1 MHKLVSRLRKGCF
14 SLYIDVKVGSSSANG
29 LLWVS
34 QVQWIYNQISFNPQ
48 HDLTFSD
55 LTLEEHM
62 FSIFLKHSKSDR
74 SCQGTQIIIAKT
86 NTIFCPFS
94 SMMKFLR
101 HCFLPHQSAPL
112 IIIDGC
118 KPLTRSWFSSKLGDL
133 CLSCSLSP
141 ECYSPHSL
149 RIGAAYLSIKIPG
162 LLVILCL
169 PRLCQ
174 APQGGDLV
182 HAKAHELLSPSNALI
197 NICSWSAV

>member
-86 NTIFCPFS
+86 NTIFLS
-94 SMMKFLR
+94 FLF
-101 HCFLPHQSAPL
+101 HDEIPASLLPAPSVCTPDYHWWL
-112 IIIDGC
+112 QTLDEILVLLKTGWSLPELQPISRMLFPSLP
-118 KPLTRSWFSSKLGDL
+118 KNWR
-133 CLSCSLSP
+133 SLSQ
-141 ECYSPHSL
+141 H
-149 RIGAAYLSIKIPG
+149 
-162 LLVILCL
+162 
-169 PRLCQ
+169 
-174 APQGGDLV
+174 
-182 HAKAHELLSPSNALI
+182 
-197 NICSWSAV
+197 